1 MATPTKV
8 EEKKLPAFQMNFCD
22 SSETLDA
29 LIKNNMI
36 NPDELYYF
44 PDPIPSTTGNVAL
57 LGADGRIIDSGKQF
71 PKDPNVLTIKVGDK
85 TYAYDGSE
93 AITIDIQDGTEVRY

>member
-71 PKDPNVLTIKVGDK
+71 PKDPNVLTIKVGTVMK
-85 TYAYDGSE
+85 LIFTK
-93 AITIDIQDGTEVRY
+93 IVQML